1 MDGKYILVNDVG
13 TTGTRAVIF
22 DRETNVVAEV
32 YPEIPQIFP
41 KPGWTEQ
48 DPVVI
53 FESCVDVTRKA
64 LEEAGAKPE
73 DIAAMG
79 IATQRA
85 TSMIWDG
92 KTGEPVYNAITWQDT
107 RMSDAC
113 ESINHSPL
121 FKTLHVLG
129 RAYQRIA
136 PLSEGLRKNNVGKML
151 ITAAHF
157 TVTPAQSSAH
167 ARWVLDNV
175 PGAQGEGRGGQT
187 ALRHR
192 GHLAGLELHRAG
204 GARHRL
210 TPTSAPPACTTPSGC
225 SGAHCC
231 SSPSSSPATWSSR
244 RYGRPAVISGSP
256 RSSATPSP
264 SRCVVADQ
272 QAALF
277 GEACFEKGSV
287 KCTNGTGTFIDMNT
301 GDEPMASINRLT
313 PLIAWKMDGKTTYM
327 MEGIIS
333 SAGSSV
339 QFLRDN
345 LQIIEEASESEQLAE
360 ACEDCG
366 GVYVVPAFTGLTA
379 PYWDPFARG
388 TVIGLTRA
396 TSKEQVVR
404 ATLESIAYQC
414 KDVIEAMQKDTGIE
428 VKSIKAD
435 GGASANDFLL
445 QFLADILDVR
455 WSGRRCSRPP
465 RWERPTSPASR
476 RGSGSIPT
484 TSCVSAGS
492 TRISRPP
499 WMQRCGI
506 RFTRAGRRPWAAPAR
521 GHSAKMSAQ
530 SLQPAG
536 DLDASMPGRDLQL
549 SSSA

>member
-1 MDGKYILVNDVG
+1 MDEKYILVNDVG

-22 DRETNVVAEV
+22 DHETNVVSEV
-32 YPEIPQIFP
+32 YREIPQIFP

-53 FESCVDVTRKA
+53 FDTCVDVTRKA
-64 LEEAGAKPE
+64 MDEAGVTPQ

-85 TSMIWDG
+85 TSMLWDA
-92 KTGEPVYNAITWQDT
+92 KTGEPAYNAITWQDT

-113 ESINHSPL
+113 EKINHSPL
-121 FKTLHVLG
+121 FKVLHVVG
-129 RAYQRIA
+129 RGYQRIA
-136 PLSEGLRKNNVGKML
+136 PLSQGLRRNLVGKML

-175 PGAQGEGRGGQT
+175 PEAKQKAAEGGLLMGTVDSWMVWNYTRGAI
-187 ALRHR
+187 H
-192 GHLAGLELHRAG
+192 
-204 GARHRL
+204 
-210 TPTSAPPACTTPSGC
+210 
-225 SGAHCC
+225 
-231 SSPSSSPATWSSR
+231 ATDYSN
-244 RYGRPAVISGSP
+244 V
-256 RSSATPSP
+256 SATGMYDPFGMRWSP
-264 SRCVVADQ
+264 LLLKPFGLPGDLVFPEIRETSGDFGATDFFGDPIPIKCVVADQ

-277 GEACFEKGSV
+277 AEACFDKGSV

-301 GDEPMASINRLT
+301 GDEPMASIYRMT
-313 PLIAWKMDGKTTYM
+313 PMIAWKMQGNTAYM

-345 LQIIEEASESEQLAE
+345 LQIIKEASETEELAQ
-360 ACEDCG
+360 ACDDCG

-388 TVIGLTRA
+388 TVIGLTRG
-396 TSKEQVVR
+396 TSKGQVVR

-435 GGASANDFLL
+435 GGASSNDFLL
-445 QFLADILDVR
+445 QFLADILDVEV
-455 WSGRRCSRPP
+455 
-465 RWERPTSPASR
+465 ERPQMLEATAL
-476 RGSGSIPT
+476 GAAFF
-484 TSCVSAGS
+484 AGIAAGYWKYPEDI
-492 TRISRPP
+492 TRIRRVDRTFSPDMDAEVREALHTG
-499 WMQRCGI
+499 WKKAVG
-506 RFTRAGRRPWAAPAR
+506 RASHWA
-521 GHSAKMSAQ
+521 
-530 SLQPAG
+530 
-536 DLDASMPGRDLQL
+536 
-549 SSSA
+549 